1 MNNRG
6 NQSLAFWNR
15 GYNKML
21 NYTVDVI
28 ELIRGD
34 EKIMEIIKIASTLN
48 LPDWWICAGF
58 VRLKIRDTLHGFN
71 ERTEI
76 PDVDVI
82 Y

>member
-1 MNNRG
+1 
-6 NQSLAFWNR
+6 
-15 GYNKML
+15 ML